1 MLCGV
6 GKGWSSRCLAWVT
19 ALDLNLFLLFQAD
32 VRDEEALYQAFQGV
46 DCVFH
51 VASYGMSGTEKVR
64 LPHTPRGGHSS
75 VQVLPQP
82 PPSETQVFIPHCS
95 SPLQRSTRNP
105 WPQTPVLVPPTWVT
119 QGRSPLR
126 VVPSSGKEERHCNLG
141 YKLFREHCSGVYKN
155 AFRLTQ
161 IILIYILITSLLIIK
176 HQQ

>member
-64 LPHTPRGGHSS
+64 LPHTPRAC
-75 VQVLPQP
+75 
-82 PPSETQVFIPHCS
+82 PSHH
-95 SPLQRSTRNP
+95 
-105 WPQTPVLVPPTWVT
+105 
-119 QGRSPLR
+119 PLR
-126 VVPSSGKEERHCNLG
+126 PKYLFLIVLRLSKEALG
-141 YKLFREHCSGVYKN
+141 IHGL
-155 AFRLTQ
+155 
-161 IILIYILITSLLIIK
+161 K
-176 HQQ
+176 HQFWYLPPG